1 MTPQRPRVFLVDD
14 HQILTEALTSALSDN
29 FDVLGSFGSGREVLQ
44 ALEHRTPDII
54 VLDISMPD
62 MNGLETARRVKTQY
76 PEVRIVF
83 LTMHSERAYV
93 DEALRAGATGYVVKR
108 EAASQLLRAVRAAMA
123 GERYI
128 SPAAAQP
135 SPELESRRD
144 KEPLTPRQREVL
156 QLIAEGKSA
165 KMIAAALDISTKT
178 VEFHKAAIMDRLA
191 LRSTAELTRYALDHL
206 IAG

>member
-1 MTPQRPRVFLVDD
+1 MSAERPKILLVDD
-14 HQILTEALTSALSDN
+14 HQILTDALRTALSDN
-29 FDVLGSFGSGREVLQ
+29 FQVLGAYDGGRELLQ
-44 ALEHRTPDII
+44 ALEHEVPDVV

-62 MNGLETARRVKTQY
+62 MNGLETARRISAQY
-76 PEVRIVF
+76 PKVKIVF
-83 LTMHSERAYV
+83 LTMHSERPYV
-93 DEALRAGATGYVVKR
+93 DEALRSGAIGYVVKR
-108 EAASQLLRAVRAAMA
+108 EAAPQLVNAIRAAMA

-135 SPELESRRD
+135 SPEFDTRRD

-165 KMIAAALDISTKT
+165 KMIASTLSISTKT
-178 VEFHKAAIMDRLA
+178 VEFHKAAIMDRLG